1 MKLVTI
7 SEERFLELIDV
18 ERSAESCKECGP
30 IAQRDRRIAALEKER
45 DDLVRENYAM
55 RRRIEHDLSG
65 GIHEL
70 KNKSDKLQKKYELAA
85 ACIGGVSNIL
95 QSRAGDAPQS
105 AMARIRDYYND
116 LEVVEKEVSS

>member
-65 GIHEL
+65 GNHEL
-70 KNKSDKLQKKYELAA
+70 KRKSDELKKKYDLAVKCICEIENVYGSNPAQNDNA
-85 ACIGGVSNIL
+85 AMRIIRSYRERVYANAEGG
-95 QSRAGDAPQS
+95 QP
-105 AMARIRDYYND
+105 
-116 LEVVEKEVSS
+116 